1 MNSFWD
7 KDVPF
12 IPLLGPD
19 HLLYLGIM
27 AACLVALLAGRGWVR
42 RHSEGVRWALLVVS
56 AAQFLTLYA
65 WYATEFGFDPSEALP
80 LHISRVSTL
89 LGLWFLATKN
99 LRVMDV
105 MFYFGL
111 FAYVTFLMPQR
122 IYPASH
128 AIGWSF
134 VISHV
139 VTILLPL
146 FAAIAYGWRPSV
158 AGLMRAFGWFCA
170 YFALVLVVNPLVDGN
185 YFYLKHRP
193 VLAGLPSPFYEALA
207 VAVTFAGFWA
217 GYGAARLLPRGTANA
232 PAARVAAD

>member
-80 LHISRVSTL
+80 LHIAPSQLALMAATHD
-89 LGLWFLATKN
+89 LGADICPLCEACRN
-99 LRVMDV
+99 
-105 MFYFGL
+105 GL
-111 FAYVTFLMPQR
+111 CVP
-122 IYPASH
+122 
-128 AIGWSF
+128 
-134 VISHV
+134 
-139 VTILLPL
+139 
-146 FAAIAYGWRPSV
+146 
-158 AGLMRAFGWFCA
+158 
-170 YFALVLVVNPLVDGN
+170 
-185 YFYLKHRP
+185 
-193 VLAGLPSPFYEALA
+193 E
-207 VAVTFAGFWA
+207 
-217 GYGAARLLPRGTANA
+217 GAAQ
-232 PAARVAAD
+232 